1 MLSNYNRLYTQIP
14 YFQWL
19 KCNWLNKYNHDYMI
33 IFDLRILGNDWLKSE
48 LLDITGDWVSSSG
61 MHCQAF
67 TAADFSC
74 CLWVF
79 LPLVLSSARS
89 SNEEFSTFT
98 FKNFWLAFGVCF
110 GSSSSCTIKR
120 RPINCCIW
128 LNLGREYFSTH
139 FRFHPAASVF
149 CLIITKHQ

>member
-1 MLSNYNRLYTQIP
+1 
-14 YFQWL
+14 
-19 KCNWLNKYNHDYMI
+19 MI

-48 LLDITGDWVSSSG
+48 LLDITRDWVSSSG

-67 TAADFSC
+67 IAADFSC

-98 FKNFWLAFGVCF
+98 FKNSCLAFGVCF

-120 RPINCCIW
+120 RPINFAAFNNNNNNNN
-128 LNLGREYFSTH
+128 NLLHLYSAFIDTQSALHSKGVSP
-139 FRFHPAASVF
+139 HPPPVCSIH
-149 CLIITKHQ
+149 LMIRRQP